1 MDNNFNFR
9 EEYIHALISIG
20 KNIGAGLATMG
31 LIGAGIGIG
40 FIFASFIHAYS
51 NNKEFEKPGFKF
63 VMLGFALCEAV
74 GLLSVVMAFLILY
87 G

>member
-1 MDNNFNFR
+1 MKNFNFR
-9 EEYIHALISIG
+9 EEYIYALISIG

-40 FIFASFIHAYS
+40 FIFSSFIFAYS
-51 NNKEFEKPGFKF
+51 KNEKFEKTGFKY

-74 GLLSVVMAFLILY
+74 ELLSLVMAFLILY
-87 G
+87 N